1 MSAGLRE
8 LHSNEA
14 IRESYKTYKNK
25 NQRRPDTSLRFSF
38 HFFSYFLIVTDI
50 CLSGS

>member
-14 IRESYKTYKNK
+14 IRESYKTYKK
-25 NQRRPDTSLRFSF
+25 TAQTRYEPALFISFLTSFAARYEQAPLAPAR
-38 HFFSYFLIVTDI
+38 
-50 CLSGS
+50 